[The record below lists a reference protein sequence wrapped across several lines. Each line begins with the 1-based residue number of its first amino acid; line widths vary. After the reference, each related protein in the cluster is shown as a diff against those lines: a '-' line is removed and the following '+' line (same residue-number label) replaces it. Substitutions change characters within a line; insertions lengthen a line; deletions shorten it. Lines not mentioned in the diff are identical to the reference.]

1 MVQWLQQSILITM
14 SEASKIEE
22 MYAAN
27 DMTVTMFKLGPNLFI
42 DGHRTPEGEYLMMED
57 NPAVWINHCKSSPNS
72 VPKCVKV
79 NGRCHL
85 LIMATTDIPE
95 GLELLYDY
103 GDTRHCLETWIYE

>member
-1 MVQWLQQSILITM
+1 MKGSIVVEYIGQTITM
-14 SEASKIEE
+14 SEATKREE
-22 MYAAN
+22 KYAAN
-27 DMTVTMFKLGPNLFI
+27 DITVTVFKLGTNLFI
-42 DGHRTPEGEYLMMED
+42 DGHRSRDGECLMMED
-57 NPAVWINHCKSSPNS
+57 NPAVWINHCKSSPNY

-103 GDTRHCLETWIYE
+103 GDTRHCLET